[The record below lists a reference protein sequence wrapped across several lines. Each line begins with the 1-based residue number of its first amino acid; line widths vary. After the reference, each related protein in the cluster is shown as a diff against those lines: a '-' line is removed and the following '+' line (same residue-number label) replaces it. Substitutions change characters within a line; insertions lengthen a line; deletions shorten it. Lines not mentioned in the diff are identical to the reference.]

1 MKWNDID
8 EVHQESSRS
17 SIMLGH
23 VLLLAGHGHGH
34 VLFKLRASLSFC
46 VCGEKKFLRGQL
58 IKRGQFLKLAP
69 MEKIGPL
76 RKQSL
81 KLKFFITRVVR

>member
-23 VLLLAGHGHGH
+23 VLFLAGHGHGH

-46 VCGEKKFLRGQL
+46 VCGERKFLRGQL
-58 IKRGQFLKLAP
+58 IKKGPIF
-69 MEKIGPL
+69 KIGPYG
-76 RKQSL
+76 KSWPL
-81 KLKFFITRVVR
+81 KEAKLEIKVFLSRGW